1 MSKEVKPKRV
11 QGETMDP
18 YIDSEMILTKV
29 GEDCHIQA
37 EAGRV
42 TNHLENSTKDHEL
55 DVRHPDG
62 DGDAERN
69 LMIVDSREASICGFD
84 DEDLQVE
91 GQSPA
96 FKQLQGVTEE
106 PHHVTIEQHPTLQ
119 DEMEKETLPSE
130 VLLMG
135 TYVESKMENNAPLL
149 WIPQITPN
157 VPDCFTAGNQIP
169 TALEQ

>member
-1 MSKEVKPKRV
+1 M
-11 QGETMDP
+11 
-18 YIDSEMILTKV
+18 
-29 GEDCHIQA
+29 
-37 EAGRV
+37 
-42 TNHLENSTKDHEL
+42 